1 MNPIDIASVAV
12 LALSAAF
19 GLMRGFVREAL
30 GLAAWIGAILLA
42 IRLFPVLDPEA
53 RRLIEN
59 TVVADIAASAAG
71 FIVLIIVFSIIASI
85 IGGIVQA
92 SLLGGIDRALGLL
105 FGAARGVVIVVAAYI
120 LGNLLLPVGQWP
132 GMVRGARATPLAYQG
147 AAWAVS
153 LVPEH
158 LRPHIE
164 APGGGVAT
172 ITGRAVP
179 SDTVAYRQG
188 E

>member
-1 MNPIDIASVAV
+1 MNPIDIAALVV

-19 GLMRGFVREAL
+19 GLVRGFVREAL
-30 GLAAWIGAILLA
+30 GLAAWIGSILLA
-42 IRLFPVLDPEA
+42 IRLFPVLDPTA

-59 TVVADIAASAAG
+59 TVLADGAASAAG
-71 FIVLIIVFSIIASI
+71 FIVLMVVFSIIANV
-85 IGGIVQA
+85 IGKLVQA
-92 SLLGGIDRALGLL
+92 SLLGGIDRALGLV

-132 GMVRGARATPLAYQG
+132 SMVRGARATPLAYQG
-147 AAWAVS
+147 AIWAVS

-164 APGGGVAT
+164 APGGGGIVA
-172 ITGRAVP
+172 GLAVQ
-179 SDTVAYRQG
+179 TVAYRQG

>member
-12 LALSAAF
+12 IALSAAF
-19 GLMRGFVREAL
+19 GLLRGFVREAL

-59 TVVADIAASAAG
+59 TVAADIAASAAG
-71 FIVLIIVFSIIASI
+71 FIVLLIVFSIIASVL
-85 IGGIVQA
+85 GHLVQT
-92 SLLGGIDRALGLL
+92 SLLGGLDRALGLL

-132 GMVRGARATPLAYQG
+132 SMVRGARATPLAYQG

-164 APGGGVAT
+164 APGSGVANV
-172 ITGRAVP
+172 TGQP
-179 SDTVAYRQG
+179 VAFRQG
-188 E
+188 V

>member
-1 MNPIDIASVAV
+1 MNPIDIAALVV

-19 GLMRGFVREAL
+19 GLARGFVREVL
-30 GLAAWIGAILLA
+30 TLAAWIGAGSLCVQ
-42 IRLFPVLDPEA
+42 LFPLIEPVA

-59 TVVADIAASAAG
+59 TALADIAAYAVG
-71 FIVLIIVFSIIASI
+71 FLVLVIVFSIVANV
-85 IGGIVQA
+85 IGGLVQA

-105 FGAARGVVIVVAAYI
+105 FGVARGVVIVVAAYI

-132 GMVRGARATPLAYQG
+132 GMVRSARATPLAFQG
-147 AAWAVS
+147 AAWVVS

-164 APGGGVAT
+164 APGVGF
-172 ITGRAVP
+172 AVMP
-179 SDTVAYRQG
+179 GQSVAYRQG